1 MSQKKTFH
9 FETPK
14 ELDGYSL
21 KESVYLFLT
30 DIRHI
35 PISKREVKKIIDSG
49 GVHLNGDK
57 RPRASRALAIG
68 DKVLIFLPREFLLA
82 KDEEINIQFEL
93 DSERVVFED
102 DAIIVVNKPS
112 GLNTQASLDPKRDHL
127 YAAVKRYLMA
137 KSKYPEKVYAG
148 LHHRLDVDTS
158 GLVLFTKKKSAN
170 KNITKQFE
178 NRSIQKEYIA
188 ISLNPESKDV
198 PDQFIVE
205 NHLARKK
212 SGIESKQLRM
222 ESVASGGDYAKT
234 EFKKMDWQEA
244 LLSKI
249 SDQQKQDFLKLKCL
263 AFHVKP
269 KTGRTHQIRV
279 HLFESKLPILGDPF
293 YFYEN
298 SSEKHR
304 LMLHAAKLSFVH
316 PLTEEK
322 LSLEAEFLID

>member
-1 MSQKKTFH
+1 MSQKKTFQ

-21 KESVYLFLT
+21 KESVYLFLK

-35 PISKREVKKIIDSG
+35 PISKREVKKIIDTG

-57 RPRASRALAIG
+57 RPRASRELSIG
-68 DKVLIFLPREFLLA
+68 DRVLIFLPREFLLA

-93 DSERVVFED
+93 SSERVVFED

-137 KSKYPEKVYAG
+137 KSKHPDKVYAG

-178 NRSIQKEYIA
+178 GRTIQKEYIA
-188 ISLNPESKDV
+188 ISLNPTEKIVQDR
-198 PDQFIVE
+198 FIVE

-212 SGIESKQLRM
+212 SGIETKQLRM
-222 ESVASGGDYAKT
+222 ESVQSGGDYAKT
-234 EFKKMDWQEA
+234 EFIKMDWEHP
-244 LLSKI
+244 LLSEI
-249 SDQQKQDFLKLKCL
+249 SDSLKSIFTKLQCL
-263 AFHVKP
+263 PFHVKP

-279 HLFESKLPILGDPF
+279 HLFESELPILGDPF
-293 YFYEN
+293 YFIAE
-298 SSEKHR
+298 SSESYR

-316 PLTEEK
+316 PLTEEN
-322 LSLEAEFLID
+322 LSLEAKFLID